1 MPANKKADTAKTT
14 VIPVR
19 LNLLVQVDTE
29 KWTANAPAADTTVD
43 EAAVLAGLTAA
54 GIPEDQAKEMVA
66 KLAAPSTNATG
77 PNAVRTEV
85 RDYMFAAVRQLE
97 RLTAAGATIVD
108 ADRQPKAAAK

>member
-1 MPANKKADTAKTT
+1 MPANKKADTATTT

-19 LNLLVQVDTE
+19 LNLLVQVDTA
-29 KWTANAPAADTTVD
+29 KWVANAPAAATVD

-66 KLAAPSTNATG
+66 QLTAPATNASG

-85 RDYMFAAVRQLE
+85 REYMFAAVRQLE
-97 RLTAAGATIVD
+97 RLTAAGAVVVD
-108 ADRQPKAAAK
+108 ADRQPKK